1 MRAGRAASRRAGG
14 VGQDSRPHSRERAS
28 WPPLSQPALS
38 LSSLSPQAARP
49 DTSPPD
55 PFTLAHPEVTA
66 VAERMRRCAAE
77 AAAPAPLVA
86 AASHFL
92 RPGAAGKR
100 FRPALVLLVGTAVG
114 GGGPTPAELEPD
126 VRAPGAPPHGRR
138 RRLQALAEVAET
150 IHVASLLHDDVIDGS
165 STRRGGAAAHVA
177 VGSAKVAVL
186 AGDFLLARAS
196 LTLAALR
203 HHGVT
208 ALMSRA
214 IADLVAGEVAQA
226 TAAGEDLVSLRSYE
240 RRAYLKTGTL
250 FANAAAGAAL
260 LTGGG
265 APWPGERVSGGG
277 GVNGEG
283 AASAAAPTS
292 LWAGPDGPAAA
303 AAAWALETGIASSD
317 PTGPLL
323 DPPALAA
330 AAAAAAAYGASL
342 GLAFQV
348 VDDALDYSSPAS
360 LLGKPAL
367 ADAAA
372 GIVTAPVLLAMR
384 AEPELVAL
392 ARRRFKRAGD
402 PAAAAALVASGGG
415 VAAARALAASH
426 AADAV
431 AALGGLPPTTDPA
444 ALAARAAL
452 VELAGRVAERVK

>member
-1 MRAGRAASRRAGG
+1 
-14 VGQDSRPHSRERAS
+14 
-28 WPPLSQPALS
+28 
-38 LSSLSPQAARP
+38 
-49 DTSPPD
+49 
-55 PFTLAHPEVTA
+55 
-66 VAERMRRCAAE
+66 MRRCAVE

-100 FRPALVLLVGTAVG
+100 LRPALVLLVGTAVA
-114 GGGPTPAELEPD
+114 GGGPAPADLEVDTRP
-126 VRAPGAPPHGRR
+126 PGAPPLGPR

-150 IHVASLLHDDVIDGS
+150 IHVASLLHDDVIDAAA
-165 STRRGGAAAHVA
+165 TRRGGAAAHVA

-214 IADLVAGEVAQA
+214 IADLVSGEVAQA
-226 TAAGEDLVSLRSYE
+226 TASGEDLVSLASYE
-240 RRAYLKTGTL
+240 HRAYLKTGTL

-260 LTGGG
+260 L
-265 APWPGERVSGGG
+265 AGGG
-277 GVNGEG
+277 GGGGGGRGGGVGEEAG
-283 AASAAAPTS
+283 ASRLP

-303 AAAWALETGIASSD
+303 AAGWALEGTAGH
-317 PTGPLL
+317 
-323 DPPALAA
+323 PPASPAPLSPPDLAA
-330 AAAAAAAYGASL
+330 AAAAAASFGASL

-367 ADAAA
+367 ADAA
-372 GIVTAPVLLAMR
+372 GGLVTAPVLLALG
-384 AEPELVAL
+384 AQPELGAL

-402 PAAAAALVASGGG
+402 PGRAAELVRLGGG
-415 VAAARALAASH
+415 VPAARALAARH

-431 AALGGLPPTTDPA
+431 AALGRLPPTTDPA
-444 ALAARAAL
+444 AMMARAAL
-452 VELAGRVAERVK
+452 AEMAGRVVERVQ